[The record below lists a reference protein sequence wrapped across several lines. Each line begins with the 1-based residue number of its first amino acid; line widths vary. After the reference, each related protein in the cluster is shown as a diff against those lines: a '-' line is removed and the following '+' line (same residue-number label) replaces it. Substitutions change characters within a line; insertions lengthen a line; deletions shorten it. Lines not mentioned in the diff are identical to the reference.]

1 MRILVCIV
9 LVLVLA
15 GSIPTFHAEESP
27 HHVNP
32 AELQPS
38 KMSGL
43 APFQYEAINGL
54 LQRFGFLLD
63 GVSERDIENMQ
74 NNYTEFMRFYRQNS
88 LAFASLEPRLKTE
101 TDELAA
107 FVNISTED
115 AQRLLVICQRA
126 DQYLR
131 EGKRDA
137 AINEVMGATDILE
150 NFNENAKM
158 VEVPEFY
165 LYPKIDVLMHE
176 ENIEV
181 LGELLESLQQE
192 VYVLESRSFYP
203 TNVSLGLSKQ
213 RAGFGDELKLNGRLY
228 YRLNDTGIANE
239 KVILTLQDESYMTPT
254 KAGGF
259 YTQNLILT
267 QYLEKGS
274 TEVNVS
280 YVPLDVPAAPAYAH
294 KTLVV
299 VPKPTKL
306 SLWAKPKVAAGA
318 PVNIEGNL
326 TCGGILLH
334 GLEVSIVVDGR
345 VYVATTNRT
354 GIFSLSVDS
363 ASMKGREHTVFA
375 SFEPNKLA
383 FLPSNATLQFELVPT
398 LPSSSPT
405 SSSPTSSSPT
415 SLPQLLTI
423 VGLLMV
429 AGLVWLNRK
438 HVILWTG
445 SIRGVHLKS
454 ALPEAEEQ
462 EHEEAEEIGEEVEEK
477 GEKALVSAEDVLAE
491 RMEAIG
497 QIVEKSPSDAV
508 RECYLVARGYISTQ
522 TGVED
527 VPTLT
532 HWELLELIEKS
543 AQDERFRELTLLYE
557 RSAFSGLMTT
567 QEDAAGAFELVWSIV
582 EGTP

>member
-15 GSIPTFHAEESP
+15 GSVPTFHAEEYP

-63 GVSERDIENMQ
+63 GVNERDIENMQ
-74 NNYTEFMRFYRQNS
+74 INYTEFMRFYQQNS
-88 LAFASLEPRLKTE
+88 LAFASLEPQLKMGTA
-101 TDELAA
+101 ELAA

-115 AQRLLVICQRA
+115 AQRLLVACQRA

-137 AINEVMGATDILE
+137 AINEVMGATDVLE
-150 NFNENAKM
+150 NLNENAKM
-158 VEVPEFY
+158 VDVPEFY
-165 LYPKIDVLMHE
+165 LYPKIDVLMQE
-176 ENIEV
+176 KNIEV
-181 LGELLESLQQE
+181 LGRLLESLQQE
-192 VYVLESRSFYP
+192 VYILENRSFYP

-213 RAGFGDELKLNGRLY
+213 QAGFGDELKLNGRLY
-228 YRLNDTGIANE
+228 YWLNDTGIADE

-267 QYLEKGS
+267 QYLENG
-274 TEVNVS
+274 TTDVHVS

-306 SLWAKPKVAAGA
+306 SLWANPRVAAGA
-318 PVNIEGNL
+318 PVNIKGNL
-326 TCGGILLH
+326 TCGKMPLH
-334 GLEVSIVVDGR
+334 ELDVSIVVDGR
-345 VYVATTNRT
+345 VYVATTNKT
-354 GIFSLSVDS
+354 GILSLSVDS
-363 ASMKGREHTVFA
+363 SSMKGREHTVFA

-383 FLPSNATLQFELVPT
+383 FLPSNATLRFELVPT
-398 LPSSSPT
+398 LPSPSPV
-405 SSSPTSSSPT
+405 SPSPV
-415 SLPQLLTI
+415 SLPHLLTI

-438 HVILWTG
+438 HVTQWTG
-445 SIRGVHLKS
+445 SIRGAHLKS
-454 ALPEAEEQ
+454 ALPKAEEP
-462 EHEEAEEIGEEVEEK
+462 EYEGAEEVKEEVEEES
-477 GEKALVSAEDVLAE
+477 EKALVSAEDVLAE

-497 QIVEKSPSDAV
+497 QMVEKSPSDAV
-508 RECYLVARGYISTQ
+508 GECYLVARRHISAQ

-527 VPTLT
+527 APFLT

-543 AQDERFRELTLLYE
+543 AQDERFRKLTLLYE
-557 RSAFSGLMTT
+557 RSAFSGLITT
-567 QEDAAGAFELVWSIV
+567 QEDATGAFELIRSIV
-582 EGTP
+582 GGTP